1 MMLTIDRKGTR
12 PLYRQVIDGVRGLID
27 AGALRPDQ
35 ALPSSRRLASQLG
48 VDRSTVTQAYAEL
61 QAMGYIRS
69 RPGSYTVVQKRGGTG
84 PRLSAPG
91 HDVEWRDLVRPEAE
105 WAGRLFQ
112 KHPSEAKAR
121 TGAAKPAISL
131 AQLDPDPRL
140 FPLATVHRT
149 FSRILGGEDAALFEY
164 GSYQGYAPLRDH
176 LARRMRL
183 HGIAA
188 SADEILVTNGA
199 QQALDLLI
207 RVFGRP
213 GRAVVIEAPTY
224 ALIIPLLRLN
234 GVEAVAVPMR
244 PDGMDLDR
252 LEKVLG
258 ENRVAFVYTMP
269 NFQNP
274 TGITTGHEHRERLLA
289 LCRARGVPVVEDGFE
304 EDMKYYG
311 RIDLPVKSM
320 DEGGVVIYVG
330 TFSKALF
337 PGLRVGWIAADREC
351 VRRLTAVKRY
361 TDLTSNHL
369 AQVFMHRF
377 CEDGHYDRHL
387 RRLHRAYRRR
397 LDLTLRT
404 MKAAFPSSVT
414 WTEPPGGYTL
424 WVKMPE
430 RMSRAALEAFLEPYG
445 VIVSAGENY
454 YQGGA
459 PSEHFRLCIARTDET
474 EIRDGVN
481 RLGRALSGRFGA
493 AAGKTSR
500 RRGR

>member
-1 MMLTIDRKGTR
+1 MMLTIDHGAAT
-12 PLYRQVIDGVRGLID
+12 PLYRQVIGGVRGLID
-27 AGALRPDQ
+27 AGALRPGQ
-35 ALPSSRRLASQLG
+35 SLPSSRRLAAQLG

-61 QAMGYIRS
+61 QAMGYVRS
-69 RPGSYTVVQKRGGTG
+69 RPGSYTIVQKRGGTAAG
-84 PRLSAPG
+84 PSSAG
-91 HDVEWRDLVRPEAE
+91 HDIVWNDRTRPEAE

-112 KHPSEAKAR
+112 KNPSEARSLK
-121 TGAAKPAISL
+121 GAAGDTISL

-140 FPLATVHRT
+140 FPLGTIHRT
-149 FSRILGGEDAALFEY
+149 FSRILGGQDAAPFEY
-164 GSYQGYAPLRDH
+164 GTYQGYAPLRDH

-188 SADEILVTNGA
+188 AADEILVTNGA

-224 ALIIPLLRLN
+224 ALMIPLLKLN
-234 GVEAVAVPMR
+234 GSEAIAVPMLT
-244 PDGMDLDR
+244 DGLDLDR
-252 LEKVLG
+252 LEKVLRKD
-258 ENRVAFVYTMP
+258 RVAFVYTMP

-274 TGITTGHEHRERLLA
+274 TGITTSHEHRARLLG
-289 LCRARGVPVVEDGFE
+289 LCRSRRVPVVEDGFE

-311 RIDLPVKSM
+311 RVDLPIKSM

-351 VRRLTAVKRY
+351 VRRLTAVKRF

-387 RRLHRAYRRR
+387 RRLHRAYRKR
-397 LDLTLRT
+397 LDLALRT
-404 MKAAFPSSVT
+404 MKAAFPASVT
-414 WTEPPGGYTL
+414 WTEPPGGYTM
-424 WVKMPE
+424 WVRMPE
-430 RMSRAALEAFLEPYG
+430 KMSRAGLEAFLGPYG
-445 VIVSAGENY
+445 VAVSAGENY
-454 YQGGA
+454 FPGGA
-459 PSEHFRLCIARTDET
+459 PSEYFRLCIARTDEA
-474 EIRDGVN
+474 EIREGIA
-481 RLGRALSGRFGA
+481 RLGRALSDRFGPK
-493 AAGKTSR
+493 AGRK
-500 RRGR
+500 RGRTGR